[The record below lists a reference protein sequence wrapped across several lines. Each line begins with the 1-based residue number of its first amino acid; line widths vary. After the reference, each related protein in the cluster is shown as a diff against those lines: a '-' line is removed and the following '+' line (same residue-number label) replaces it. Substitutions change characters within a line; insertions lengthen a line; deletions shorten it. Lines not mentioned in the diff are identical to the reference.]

1 MNEVKRLIFKVDHLK
16 KNYGSFNAL
25 NIKKLDIHPGTIYA
39 LVGPPGSG
47 KTTLL
52 ELLSGSQ
59 KPSSGSLYFENDTYK
74 TNWLG
79 KIIKHEEI
87 FYNYG
92 YEEFGSN
99 LTVGK
104 IINKLYGKKSNTLM
118 KRHFSGPRFKHLW
131 DRSISKL
138 TKGELNWIG
147 MVLSLESDP
156 RVLLI
161 DEYGVHLTNDMEQEF
176 RSQLK
181 RMNRTLGTTIIV
193 SSPNEALVKNFAS
206 VLIFLDNGHISKIRS
221 RSNRP
226 GRSRYPGKR
235 KSGRNN
241 SRKNNR
247 NNKPKHRS
255 SGSNNKHRSSN
266 NKESNRNK

>member
-1 MNEVKRLIFKVDHLK
+1 MNEIKRLIFKVDRLK
-16 KNYGSFNAL
+16 KSYGSFDAL

-47 KTTLL
+47 KTPLL

-59 KPSSGSLYFENDTYK
+59 TPSSGCLYFENNSYK

-92 YEEFGSN
+92 YEELGSS
-99 LTVGK
+99 LTVDK
-104 IINKLYGKKSNTLM
+104 TINKLYGKKSNTIM

-131 DRSISKL
+131 DRKISNL
-138 TKGELNWIG
+138 TKGELHWIG

-156 RVLLI
+156 RVLLV
-161 DEYGVHLTNDMEQEF
+161 DEYGIHLTNDMEQDF

-226 GRSRYPGKR
+226 NRSRYSGKR
-235 KSGRNN
+235 KGVKNNNRRNTRNN
-241 SRKNNR
+241 N
-247 NNKPKHRS
+247 PKHQS
-255 SGSNNKHRSSN
+255 SGAKGKQRSSN